1 MAEAKYMV
9 FNGEVI
15 PFADGKVHI
24 ASPAVKYGIGVFEG
38 VRGYWNETQRQL
50 YVFRL
55 RDHVQRL
62 KQSMKLL
69 RLEDTYSL
77 EALEDAVLRMIRANE
92 FRTTIQMR
100 VMALLDGIETARH
113 GLGPVTVCIQG
124 SAKAPHDFLEKGL
137 TAGTSSWVRPS
148 DNSLP
153 VRVKCNA
160 NYVNGRLAE
169 LEAKAGGFDRAILL
183 NSRGKVSEGP
193 GATMFIIRKGR
204 PVTPSTSNDI
214 LESITRDSLITH
226 PPGRARPH
234 DRAARRRPQR
244 GLCRRGGLHLRHAGR
259 GLADHQPGRG
269 ADRRRQGRPDHPGV
283 AAQIPGYRLRPVE
296 HAPGMAHAGI
306 RRVADRP
313 RHRRLISPRGVAE

>member
-55 RDHVQRL
+55 REHMERL

-69 RLEDTYSL
+69 RLEDKHSL
-77 EALEDAVLRMIRANE
+77 ESLEDGVLRMIRANE

-100 VMALLDGIETARH
+100 VMAILDGIETARH
-113 GLGPVTVCIQG
+113 GLGPVTLCIQG
-124 SAKAPHDFLEKGL
+124 SPKEPHEFLEKGL

-193 GATMFIIRKGR
+193 GATMFLIRKGR

-214 LESITRDSLITH
+214 LESITRDSLISILQEELDLETEQRDVDRSEIYAAEEAFICGTLAEVSPIVSLDGVPIGDGKVGPITRSLQHKYLDIAYGRSNLH
-226 PPGRARPH
+226 PEWRT
-234 DRAARRRPQR
+234 
-244 GLCRRGGLHLRHAGR
+244 
-259 GLADHQPGRG
+259 
-269 ADRRRQGRPDHPGV
+269 
-283 AAQIPGYRLRPVE
+283 PVYP
-296 HAPGMAHAGI
+296 A
-306 RRVADRP
+306 
-313 RHRRLISPRGVAE
+313 

>member
-55 RDHVQRL
+55 REHMERL

-69 RLEDTYSL
+69 RLEDKHSL
-77 EALEDAVLRMIRANE
+77 ESLEDGVLRMIRANE

-100 VMALLDGIETARH
+100 VMAILDGIETARH
-113 GLGPVTVCIQG
+113 GLGPVTLCIQG
-124 SAKAPHDFLEKGL
+124 SPKEPHEFLEKGL

-193 GATMFIIRKGR
+193 GATMFLIRKGR

-214 LESITRDSLITH
+214 LESITRDSLISILQEELDLETEQRDVDRSEIYAAEEAFICGTLAEVSPIVSLDGVPIGDGKVGPITRALQHKYLDIAYGRSNLH
-226 PPGRARPH
+226 PEWRT
-234 DRAARRRPQR
+234 
-244 GLCRRGGLHLRHAGR
+244 
-259 GLADHQPGRG
+259 
-269 ADRRRQGRPDHPGV
+269 
-283 AAQIPGYRLRPVE
+283 PVYP
-296 HAPGMAHAGI
+296 A
-306 RRVADRP
+306 
-313 RHRRLISPRGVAE
+313 

>member
-9 FNGEVI
+9 FNGEII

-55 RDHVQRL
+55 REHMERL

-69 RLEDTYSL
+69 RLEDKYTL
-77 EALEDAVLRMIRANE
+77 EGLEDGVLRMIRANE

-100 VMALLDGIETARH
+100 VMAILDGIETARH
-113 GLGPVTVCIQG
+113 GLGPVTLCIQG
-124 SAKAPHDFLEKGL
+124 SPKEPHDFLEKGL

-183 NSRGKVSEGP
+183 NSRGKVAEGP
-193 GATMFIIRKGR
+193 GATMFIIRRGR
-204 PVTPSTSNDI
+204 PITPSTSNDI
-214 LESITRDSLITH
+214 LESITRESLISILEEELDLETEQRDVDRSEVYAAEEAFICGTLAEVSPIISLDGVPVGDGKVGPITRALQLKYLDIAFGRSNLH
-226 PPGRARPH
+226 PEWRT
-234 DRAARRRPQR
+234 
-244 GLCRRGGLHLRHAGR
+244 
-259 GLADHQPGRG
+259 
-269 ADRRRQGRPDHPGV
+269 
-283 AAQIPGYRLRPVE
+283 PVYP
-296 HAPGMAHAGI
+296 A
-306 RRVADRP
+306 
-313 RHRRLISPRGVAE
+313 

>member
-38 VRGYWNETQRQL
+38 VRGYWNDTQCQL

-55 RDHVQRL
+55 REHMERL

-69 RLEDTYSL
+69 RLEDKHSL
-77 EALEDAVLRMIRANE
+77 ESLEDGVLRMIRANE

-100 VMALLDGIETARH
+100 VMAILDGIETARH
-113 GLGPVTVCIQG
+113 GLGPVTLCIQG
-124 SAKAPHDFLEKGL
+124 SPKEPHEFLDKGL

-214 LESITRDSLITH
+214 LESITRDSLISILQEELDLETEQRDVDRSEIYAAEEAFICGTLAEVSPIISLDGVPIGNGKVGPITRALQHKYLDIAYGRSNLH
-226 PPGRARPH
+226 PEWRT
-234 DRAARRRPQR
+234 
-244 GLCRRGGLHLRHAGR
+244 
-259 GLADHQPGRG
+259 
-269 ADRRRQGRPDHPGV
+269 
-283 AAQIPGYRLRPVE
+283 PVYP
-296 HAPGMAHAGI
+296 A
-306 RRVADRP
+306 
-313 RHRRLISPRGVAE
+313 

>member
-55 RDHVQRL
+55 REHMERL

-69 RLEDTYSL
+69 RLEDKYTL
-77 EALEDAVLRMIRANE
+77 EGLEDGVLRMIRANE

-100 VMALLDGIETARH
+100 VMAILDGIETARH
-113 GLGPVTVCIQG
+113 GLGPVTLCIQG
-124 SAKAPHDFLEKGL
+124 SPKEPHEFLEKGL

-204 PVTPSTSNDI
+204 PVTPSTTNDI
-214 LESITRDSLITH
+214 LESITRESLI
-226 PPGRARPH
+226 AI
-234 DRAARRRPQR
+234 
-244 GLCRRGGLHLRHAGR
+244 LEEEL
-259 GLADHQPGRG
+259 GLATEQRDVDRSEIYAADEAFICGTLAEVSPIVSLDGVPIGAGKVGPITRALQRKYLDIAYGRSNL
-269 ADRRRQGRPDHPGV
+269 HPEW
-283 AAQIPGYRLRPVE
+283 RTPVYP
-296 HAPGMAHAGI
+296 A
-306 RRVADRP
+306 
-313 RHRRLISPRGVAE
+313 

>member
-1 MAEAKYMV
+1 MSAPKYMV

-24 ASPAVKYGIGVFEG
+24 ATPAVKYGIGVFEG
-38 VRGYWNETQRQL
+38 VRGYWNDTQRQL

-55 RDHVQRL
+55 REHMERL

-69 RLEDTYSL
+69 RLEDKQTL
-77 EALEDAVLRMIRANE
+77 EGLEDGVLRMIRANE
-92 FRTTIQMR
+92 FRSTIQMR
-100 VMALLDGIETARH
+100 VMAILDGIETARH

-124 SAKAPHDFLEKGL
+124 SPKEPHEFLESGL
-137 TAGTSSWVRPS
+137 TAGTSSWMRPS

-204 PVTPSTSNDI
+204 PITPSTTNDI
-214 LESITRDSLITH
+214 LESITRDSLIALLKEELDLPTEQRDLDRSEVYAADEAFICGTLAEVSPIISLDGVPIGDGKVGPITRALQHKYLDVAYGRSNKH
-226 PPGRARPH
+226 PEWRTAVYP
-234 DRAARRRPQR
+234 AA
-244 GLCRRGGLHLRHAGR
+244 
-259 GLADHQPGRG
+259 
-269 ADRRRQGRPDHPGV
+269 
-283 AAQIPGYRLRPVE
+283 
-296 HAPGMAHAGI
+296 
-306 RRVADRP
+306 
-313 RHRRLISPRGVAE
+313 

>member
-38 VRGYWNETQRQL
+38 VRGYWNDTQRQL

-55 RDHVQRL
+55 REHMERL

-69 RLEDTYSL
+69 RLEDKHSL
-77 EALEDAVLRMIRANE
+77 ESLEDGVLRMIRANE

-100 VMALLDGIETARH
+100 VMAILDGIETARH
-113 GLGPVTVCIQG
+113 GLGPVTLCIQG
-124 SAKAPHDFLEKGL
+124 SPKEPHEFLEKGL

-193 GATMFIIRKGR
+193 GATMFLIRKGR

-214 LESITRDSLITH
+214 LESITRDSLISILQEELDLETEQRDVDRSEIYAAEEAFICGTLAEVSPIVSLDGVPIGDGKVGPITRALQHKYLDIAYGRSNLH
-226 PPGRARPH
+226 PEWRT
-234 DRAARRRPQR
+234 
-244 GLCRRGGLHLRHAGR
+244 
-259 GLADHQPGRG
+259 
-269 ADRRRQGRPDHPGV
+269 
-283 AAQIPGYRLRPVE
+283 PVYP
-296 HAPGMAHAGI
+296 A
-306 RRVADRP
+306 
-313 RHRRLISPRGVAE
+313 

>member
-55 RDHVQRL
+55 REHMERL

-69 RLEDTYSL
+69 RLEDKHSLQSL
-77 EALEDAVLRMIRANE
+77 EDGVLRMIRANE
-92 FRTTIQMR
+92 FHTTIQMR
-100 VMALLDGIETARH
+100 VMAILDGIETARH
-113 GLGPVTVCIQG
+113 GLGPVTLCIQG
-124 SAKAPHDFLEKGL
+124 SPKGPHEFLEKGL

-193 GATMFIIRKGR
+193 GATMFLIRKGR

-214 LESITRDSLITH
+214 LESITRDSLISILQEELDLETEQRDVDRSEIYAAEEAFICGTLAEVSPIVSLDGVPIGDGKVGPITRALQHKYLDIAYGRSNLH
-226 PPGRARPH
+226 PEWRT
-234 DRAARRRPQR
+234 
-244 GLCRRGGLHLRHAGR
+244 
-259 GLADHQPGRG
+259 
-269 ADRRRQGRPDHPGV
+269 
-283 AAQIPGYRLRPVE
+283 PVYP
-296 HAPGMAHAGI
+296 A
-306 RRVADRP
+306 
-313 RHRRLISPRGVAE
+313 

>member
-55 RDHVQRL
+55 REHMERL

-69 RLEDTYSL
+69 RLEDKHSL
-77 EALEDAVLRMIRANE
+77 ESLEDGVLRMIRANE

-100 VMALLDGIETARH
+100 VMAILDGIETARH
-113 GLGPVTVCIQG
+113 GLGPVTLCIQG
-124 SAKAPHDFLEKGL
+124 SPKEPHEFLEKGL

-193 GATMFIIRKGR
+193 GATMFLIRKGR
-204 PVTPSTSNDI
+204 PITPSTSNDI
-214 LESITRDSLITH
+214 LESITRDSLISILQEELDLVTEQRDVDRSEIYAAEEAFICGTLAEVSPIVSLDGVPIGDGTVGPITRALQHKYLDIAYGRSNLH
-226 PPGRARPH
+226 PEWRT
-234 DRAARRRPQR
+234 
-244 GLCRRGGLHLRHAGR
+244 
-259 GLADHQPGRG
+259 
-269 ADRRRQGRPDHPGV
+269 
-283 AAQIPGYRLRPVE
+283 PVYP
-296 HAPGMAHAGI
+296 A
-306 RRVADRP
+306 
-313 RHRRLISPRGVAE
+313 

>member
-55 RDHVQRL
+55 REHMERL

-69 RLEDTYSL
+69 RLEDKHSL
-77 EALEDAVLRMIRANE
+77 ESLEDGVLRMIRANE

-100 VMALLDGIETARH
+100 VMAILDGIETARH
-113 GLGPVTVCIQG
+113 GLGPVTLCIQG
-124 SAKAPHDFLEKGL
+124 SPKEPHEFLEMGL

-193 GATMFIIRKGR
+193 GATMFLIRKGR

-214 LESITRDSLITH
+214 LESITRDSLISILQEELDLETEQRDVDRSEIYAAEEAFICGTLAEVSPIVSLDGVPIGDGKVGPITRALQHKYLDIAYGRSNLH
-226 PPGRARPH
+226 PEWRT
-234 DRAARRRPQR
+234 
-244 GLCRRGGLHLRHAGR
+244 
-259 GLADHQPGRG
+259 
-269 ADRRRQGRPDHPGV
+269 
-283 AAQIPGYRLRPVE
+283 PVYP
-296 HAPGMAHAGI
+296 A
-306 RRVADRP
+306 
-313 RHRRLISPRGVAE
+313 

>member
-1 MAEAKYMV
+1 MV

-55 RDHVQRL
+55 REHMERL

-69 RLEDTYSL
+69 RLEDKHSL
-77 EALEDAVLRMIRANE
+77 ESLEDGVLRMIRANE

-100 VMALLDGIETARH
+100 VMAILDGIETARH
-113 GLGPVTVCIQG
+113 GLGPVTLCIQG
-124 SAKAPHDFLEKGL
+124 SPKEPHEFLEKGL

-169 LEAKAGGFDRAILL
+169 LEAKASGFDRAILL

-193 GATMFIIRKGR
+193 GATMFLIRKGR

-214 LESITRDSLITH
+214 LESITRDSLISILQEELDLETEQRDVDRSEIYAAEEAFICGTLAEVSPIVSLDGVPIGDGKVGPITRALQHKYLDIAYGRSNLH
-226 PPGRARPH
+226 PEWRT
-234 DRAARRRPQR
+234 
-244 GLCRRGGLHLRHAGR
+244 
-259 GLADHQPGRG
+259 
-269 ADRRRQGRPDHPGV
+269 
-283 AAQIPGYRLRPVE
+283 PVYP
-296 HAPGMAHAGI
+296 A
-306 RRVADRP
+306 
-313 RHRRLISPRGVAE
+313 

>member
-1 MAEAKYMV
+1 MAEARYMV

-55 RDHVQRL
+55 REHMERL

-69 RLEDTYSL
+69 RLEDKHSL
-77 EALEDAVLRMIRANE
+77 ESLEDGVLRMIRANE

-100 VMALLDGIETARH
+100 VMAILDGIETARH
-113 GLGPVTVCIQG
+113 GLGPVTLCIQG
-124 SAKAPHDFLEKGL
+124 SPKEPHEFLEKGL

-169 LEAKAGGFDRAILL
+169 LEAKASGFDRAILL

-193 GATMFIIRKGR
+193 GATMFLIRKGR

-214 LESITRDSLITH
+214 LESITRDSLISILQEELDLETEQRDVDRSEIYAAEEAFICGTLAEVSPIVSLDGVPIGDGKVGPITRALQHKYLDIAYGRSNLH
-226 PPGRARPH
+226 PEWRT
-234 DRAARRRPQR
+234 
-244 GLCRRGGLHLRHAGR
+244 
-259 GLADHQPGRG
+259 
-269 ADRRRQGRPDHPGV
+269 
-283 AAQIPGYRLRPVE
+283 PVYP
-296 HAPGMAHAGI
+296 A
-306 RRVADRP
+306 
-313 RHRRLISPRGVAE
+313 

>member
-1 MAEAKYMV
+1 MV

-55 RDHVQRL
+55 REHMERL

-69 RLEDTYSL
+69 RLEDKHSL
-77 EALEDAVLRMIRANE
+77 ESLEDGVLRMIRANE

-100 VMALLDGIETARH
+100 VMAILDGIETARH
-113 GLGPVTVCIQG
+113 GLGPVTLCIQG
-124 SAKAPHDFLEKGL
+124 SPKEPHEFLEKGL

-169 LEAKAGGFDRAILL
+169 LEAKASGFDRAILL

-193 GATMFIIRKGR
+193 GATMFLIRKGR

-214 LESITRDSLITH
+214 LESITRDSLISILQEELDLETEQRDVDRSEIYAAEEAFICGTLAEVSPIVSLDGVPIGDGKVGPITRALQHKYLDIAYGRSNLH
-226 PPGRARPH
+226 PEWR
-234 DRAARRRPQR
+234 
-244 GLCRRGGLHLRHAGR
+244 
-259 GLADHQPGRG
+259 
-269 ADRRRQGRPDHPGV
+269 
-283 AAQIPGYRLRPVE
+283 IPVYP
-296 HAPGMAHAGI
+296 A
-306 RRVADRP
+306 
-313 RHRRLISPRGVAE
+313 

>member
-1 MAEAKYMV
+1 MV

-24 ASPAVKYGIGVFEG
+24 ATPAVKYGIGVFEG

-55 RDHVQRL
+55 REHMERL

-69 RLEDTYSL
+69 RLEDKQTL
-77 EALEDAVLRMIRANE
+77 EGLEDGVLRMIRANE
-92 FRTTIQMR
+92 FRSTIQMR
-100 VMALLDGIETARH
+100 VMAILDGIETARH

-124 SAKAPHDFLEKGL
+124 SPKEPHELLESGL
-137 TAGTSSWVRPS
+137 TAGTSSWMRPS

-204 PVTPSTSNDI
+204 PITPSTTNDI
-214 LESITRDSLITH
+214 LESITRDSLIALLKEELDLPTEQRDLDRSEVYAADEAFICGTLAEVSPIVSLDGVPIGDGKVGPITRALQHKYLDVAYGRSNKH
-226 PPGRARPH
+226 PEWRTAVYT
-234 DRAARRRPQR
+234 AA
-244 GLCRRGGLHLRHAGR
+244 
-259 GLADHQPGRG
+259 
-269 ADRRRQGRPDHPGV
+269 
-283 AAQIPGYRLRPVE
+283 
-296 HAPGMAHAGI
+296 
-306 RRVADRP
+306 
-313 RHRRLISPRGVAE
+313 

>member
-55 RDHVQRL
+55 REHMERL

-69 RLEDTYSL
+69 RLEDKYTL
-77 EALEDAVLRMIRANE
+77 EGLEDGVLRMIRANE

-100 VMALLDGIETARH
+100 VMAILDGIETARH
-113 GLGPVTVCIQG
+113 GLGPVTLCIQG
-124 SAKAPHDFLEKGL
+124 SPKEPHEFLEKGL

-169 LEAKAGGFDRAILL
+169 LEARAGGFDRAILL

-214 LESITRDSLITH
+214 LESITRESLI
-226 PPGRARPH
+226 AI
-234 DRAARRRPQR
+234 
-244 GLCRRGGLHLRHAGR
+244 LEEEL
-259 GLADHQPGRG
+259 GLATEQRDVDRSEIYAADEAFICGTLAEVSPIVSLDGVPIGAGKVGPITRALQHKYLDIAYGRSNL
-269 ADRRRQGRPDHPGV
+269 HPEW
-283 AAQIPGYRLRPVE
+283 RTPVYP
-296 HAPGMAHAGI
+296 A
-306 RRVADRP
+306 
-313 RHRRLISPRGVAE
+313 